1 MLAILLAAA
10 LSASD
15 YEPPVTHTAAKLLPP
30 ALAAGPRFKV
40 QDAVPTE
47 GFMPRFT
54 VQSEFGEFVVRGH
67 EMLAVRV
74 QEIAALEQ
82 MAEISQS
89 EAFASAMSQSA
100 KKTGKAV
107 ANAAANPAETA
118 AGIPKGVGR
127 FLKGAGKSA
136 KKAGTAAADS
146 VVGEDADVPAQQT
159 TAADKTTEAA
169 KSVVGANKAKR
180 GIARQFKVDPYST
193 NAALQKKMDDLA
205 LAMTAGGFA
214 MKIVNPVALASTVAS
229 VNNLVWDTPAPDL
242 QAMNDKKLAAL
253 GVSAKT
259 RKALFSNSFFTPTQ
273 QTGFVTA
280 LSTLTGVKG
289 AEQAVALAAREAD
302 SEEDARFFRR
312 SAELLAAYQKQT
324 GPLASLEPRGSIV
337 AARARSGA
345 YVVPAA
351 VDLLTW
357 TEDVHEFVTEPVQG
371 PTAREVLLSGE
382 ASARARDELKRAGWS
397 VRQHV
402 LQSPAR

>member
-1 MLAILLAAA
+1 MLSLLLAAA
-10 LSASD
+10 VSAAD
-15 YEPPVTHTAAKLLPP
+15 YEAPVTHSAGRTLPP

-40 QDAVPTE
+40 QDPVPAE
-47 GFMPRFT
+47 GFMPRYT
-54 VQSEFGEFVVRGH
+54 IQSDFGEFVVRGH

-74 QEIAALEQ
+74 QEIAALDRME
-82 MAEISQS
+82 EISRS
-89 EAFASAMSQSA
+89 DAFASAMGQSA

-146 VVGEDADVPAQQT
+146 VTGEGADVPAEET
-159 TAADKTTEAA
+159 TAGEKTADAA
-169 KSVVGANKAKR
+169 KKVVGANKAKR
-180 GIARQFKVDPYST
+180 AIARQFKVDPYST
-193 NAALQKKMDDLA
+193 NAPLQKKLDDLA
-205 LAMTAGGFA
+205 LATTAGGFA
-214 MKIVNPVALASTVAS
+214 MKIVNPVALVSTVAS

-259 RKALFSNSFFTPTQ
+259 RKAFFSNSFFTPTQ
-273 QTGFVTA
+273 QTGFVAA
-280 LSTLTGVKG
+280 LSTLQGVQG
-289 AEQAVALAAREAD
+289 ADQAVALAAREAD

-312 SAELLAAYQKQT
+312 TAELLAAYQRQT
-324 GPLASLEPRGSIV
+324 GPLASLEPRGSLL

-357 TEDVHEFVTEPVQG
+357 TEDVDEFVSQPVPG
-371 PTAREVLLSGE
+371 ATAREVLLSGE
-382 ASARARDELKRAGWS
+382 SSARARDELKRQGWA
-397 VRQHV
+397 VRQRM
-402 LQSPAR
+402 LEAPAK